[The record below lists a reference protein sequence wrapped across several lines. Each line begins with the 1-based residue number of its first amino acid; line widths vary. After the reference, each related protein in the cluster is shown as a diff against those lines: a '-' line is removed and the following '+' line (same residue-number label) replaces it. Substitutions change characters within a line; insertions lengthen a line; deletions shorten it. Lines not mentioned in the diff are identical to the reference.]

1 MPRTLD
7 KEVVIVPPLKVA
19 FDGHA
24 GVSFP
29 LSFNMCSDNVFNV
42 STVFG
47 CSLWSLVNV
56 YTFRLRKA
64 Y

>member
-1 MPRTLD
+1 MPLTLD

-19 FDGHA
+19 FDGHV
-24 GVSFP
+24 GVNFP
-29 LSFNMCSDNVFNV
+29 VFLTCVPITFFNV